1 MAIVYLLVVAF
12 VIVLDYYIS
21 KWFCE
26 VAEEKG
32 YPDTK
37 YFWIC
42 FLLGSVGYLLVVAM
56 PDRGKQKNEI
66 VSDELPAL

>member
-1 MAIVYLLVVAF
+1 MAIVYLLVIAF
-12 VIVLDYYIS
+12 VIVLDYFIS
-21 KWFCE
+21 KWFYE
-26 VAEEKG
+26 VVKEKG
-32 YPDTK
+32 YHDTK

-42 FLLGSVGYLLVVAM
+42 FLLGAVGYLLVVAL